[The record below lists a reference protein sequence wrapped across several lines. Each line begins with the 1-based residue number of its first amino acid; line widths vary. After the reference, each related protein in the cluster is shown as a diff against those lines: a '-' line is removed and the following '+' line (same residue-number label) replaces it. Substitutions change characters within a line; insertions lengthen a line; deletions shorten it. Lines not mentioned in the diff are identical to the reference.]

1 MRDAYIIKGKEIT
14 YMGET
19 WVINEFF
26 YVPSNP
32 DMFIEL
38 NNKKVKMNVR
48 WDDIKD
54 LVVSE

>member
-14 YMGET
+14 YKGET

-26 YVPSNP
+26 YVPNNP
-32 DMFIEL
+32 TMFIEL
-38 NNKKVKMNVR
+38 YNKKVRLNVR

-54 LVVSE
+54 LVISE